1 MKPLVALGSCGSYDD
16 GALDD
21 ALARLLAL
29 TPAWEPLFEGDP
41 VVLLKPNLLVAK
53 TVDSA
58 VTTHPR
64 FIAAVARAVR
74 RVHPGRLLLGARPP
88 VGPRAGV
95 CRRIGLAP
103 MLAGLDVEIVNFTE
117 AVEVAGGGGFG
128 PMNIARPLVEADRI
142 INLPRVKTHGQMGL
156 TLATKNLYGAI
167 VGMEKARLHLHAG
180 RTYDTFARLLNEI
193 ADRVGSHFA
202 IVDGVIGIEGNGPS
216 AGDPRRLGVVA
227 ASDDMTALDRVLAE
241 VLGYPVDALPML
253 QRRQADGNRSAVL
266 GDIRVAGDPI
276 DRHRVRDWKP
286 ARPMVAEAIFIP
298 SLLAQPLR
306 NQLTT
311 RPAFDDRLCN
321 RCEQCT
327 RHCAAEAMTLAPRG
341 RRHGGPDDATTAI
354 HVDLDRCIRCY
365 CCQEVCPDGAIS
377 VGEGAILRLS
387 RRFRLRR

>member
-1 MKPLVALGSCGSYDD
+1 MHPLVALGSCASYDD
-16 GALDD
+16 GTLDD

-29 TPAWEPLFEGDP
+29 TPSWEPLFEGDP

-64 FIAAVARAVR
+64 FVAAVARAVR
-74 RVHPGRLLLGARPP
+74 RIHSGKVLLGDSPA
-88 VGPRAGV
+88 VGTTAGV
-95 CRRIGLAP
+95 CRRIGLTP
-103 MLAGLDVEIVNFTE
+103 MLRDLDVELVNFTE
-117 AVEVAGGGGFG
+117 TVEVGGGGGFG

-142 INLPRVKTHGQMGL
+142 INLPKIKTHGQMGL

-180 RTYDTFARLLNEI
+180 RTYETFARLLNEI

-202 IVDGVIGIEGNGPS
+202 IADAVIGIEGNGPS

-227 ASDDMTALDRVLAE
+227 ASNDYTAMDRVLAE
-241 VLGYPVDALPML
+241 VLGYGPDSLPML
-253 QRRQADGNRSAVL
+253 KLRQADGNPSAVL
-266 GDIRVAGDPI
+266 HNIRVAGDPV
-276 DRHRVRDWKP
+276 DRHRVHDWKP
-286 ARPMVAEAIFIP
+286 ARPLVAEAIFIP

-306 NQLTT
+306 HQLTT

-321 RCEQCT
+321 RCALCT
-327 RHCAAEAMTLAPRG
+327 RHCAAEAMTLGPRG
-341 RRHGGPDDATTAI
+341 RRHGGPDAAATAI
-354 HVDLDRCIRCY
+354 HVDLDKCIRCY
-365 CCQEVCPDGAIS
+365 CCQEVCPEGALS

-387 RRFRLRR
+387 RRLRLRR